1 MTRREKLITK
11 AWDNPKGLSLSEF
24 QTLLSQCGWMLDHQ
38 TGSHQIWYSPGR
50 YRLSVQEGR
59 SGKAKGYQV
68 EQFLVRQTYEQHWAR
83 KCHIDCGHPSAMYFA
98 KRGRR
103 PLRRVYSGLNL
114 VIPFTA
120 FRRKILLPPLG
131 GSQSRLAFAGRLE
144 INLPDYPCIVMGWN
158 LKK

>member
-103 PLRRVYSGLNL
+103 PLRRV
-114 VIPFTA
+114 
-120 FRRKILLPPLG
+120 
-131 GSQSRLAFAGRLE
+131 
-144 INLPDYPCIVMGWN
+144 
-158 LKK
+158 